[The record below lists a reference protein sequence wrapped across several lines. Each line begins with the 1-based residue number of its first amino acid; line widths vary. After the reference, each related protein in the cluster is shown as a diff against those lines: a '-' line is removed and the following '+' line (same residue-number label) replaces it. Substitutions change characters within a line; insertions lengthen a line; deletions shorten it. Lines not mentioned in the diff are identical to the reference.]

1 MSYLDPYQLLEIES
15 YPPEG
20 FEPMTLRRVQR
31 KLMADFDLS
40 QEAVIVRA
48 GVELDK
54 STALQLLEEL
64 QDPVRAAL
72 HWELHQNKGFSAFLR
87 FPISQHPEVIPQLV
101 PGEFRNFVSPYLG
114 KSINIFI
121 KDALKKHNFSA
132 ASEAV
137 ERTRHLNFTDQ
148 EIAFQSSRKWLDQQ
162 LDNLSNWAESIET
175 VNYLSPEVFTVLDKR
190 AIFFL
195 NYLPQRYQNWRN
207 RYAIALLK
215 FALPTINERKLGRQA
230 FLAIEAASQL
240 ILDEAHENR
249 INHVYQQ
256 LERHRNSPDRASK
269 LQSPKKASLRSGC
282 FMVWMILIT
291 IMVIAAFFTGL
302 FRPSLEKPIRNN
314 THFGDFHDN
323 SIIWNRR
330 RILIDK
336 IQSYQPTSSD
346 TFSQDTSTLRQPYQ
360 DFIPGERIRP
370 MILADHDSLII
381 DNQSGYHAVIF
392 TCKRGDAVQYDH
404 YFLSKGGLI
413 SEYPYAPGTI
423 FQCYLGQKWDDL
435 ALPIVMA
442 QDTYPTWFGAFHESY
457 HIPKHKPSEDDPR
470 FVIELPEKEDGE
482 EEKLVRR
489 ITITR
494 DSMIFSLEN
503 FPSP

>member
-1 MSYLDPYQLLEIES
+1 MSYLDPYQLLEIEADS
-15 YPPEG
+15 HG
-20 FEPMTLRRVQR
+20 GLEPTALRRVQR

-40 QEAVIVRA
+40 QEAVIIRS

-64 QDPVRAAL
+64 QDPARAAL
-72 HWELHQNKGFSAFLR
+72 HWELHHNKALCAFLR
-87 FPISQHPEVIPQLV
+87 TPTSQHPEVIPHLE

-114 KSINIFI
+114 KSINLFVR
-121 KDALKKHNFSA
+121 DALRKKNFSA

-137 ERTRHLNFTDQ
+137 EKIRHLTFTDQ
-148 EIAFQSSRKWLDQQ
+148 EFAFQSSRKWLDQQ
-162 LDNLSNWAESIET
+162 LENLSNWTESIET
-175 VNYLSPEVFTVLDKR
+175 VNFLSEEVRTVLDKR
-190 AIFFL
+190 TVFFL

-207 RYAIALLK
+207 RFAIALLK
-215 FALPTINERKLGRQA
+215 FSLPTVNQRKLGRQA

-256 LERHRNSPDRASK
+256 LVRHKNSPNSSHK
-269 LQSPKKASLRSGC
+269 LQSPKKVSFRSGC
-282 FMVWMILIT
+282 FMLWMILIT

-302 FRPSLEKPIRNN
+302 FHPSLEKPIRNN
-314 THFGDFHDN
+314 PNFGDFHDS

-330 RILIDK
+330 RILIEK
-336 IQSYQPTSSD
+336 IQSYQPTSND
-346 TFSQDTSTLRQPYQ
+346 TFSRDTSTLRQPYQ

-370 MILADHDSLII
+370 MIIADFDSLII

-392 TCKRGDAVQYDH
+392 TSNSGDALQFDN

-413 SEYPYAPGTI
+413 SDYPYAPGTI
-423 FQCYLGQKWDDL
+423 FQCYLGQEWNDF

-442 QDTYPTWFGAFHESY
+442 QDTYPTWFGAFQKSY
-457 HIPKHKPSEDDPR
+457 HIPKHRSAEDDPR
-470 FVIELPEKEDGE
+470 FVIELPDKEEGE
-482 EEKLVRR
+482 VEKLVRR

-503 FPSP
+503 FPSR